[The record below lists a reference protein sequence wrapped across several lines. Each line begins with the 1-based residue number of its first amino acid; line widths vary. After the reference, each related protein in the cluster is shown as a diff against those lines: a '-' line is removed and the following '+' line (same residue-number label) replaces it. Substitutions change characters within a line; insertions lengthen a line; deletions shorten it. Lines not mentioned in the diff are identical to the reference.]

1 MTNDY
6 DEDVKEDNKEE
17 TKKDSTLPQAVSN
30 PPPAK
35 EEATEV
41 DSMPPPAPVPA
52 SSTVKVDTKHE
63 NNEVVED
70 SINLTL
76 EDEENFEEVRYT

>member
-6 DEDVKEDNKEE
+6 DEDAKEDLKEE
-17 TKKDSTLPQAVSN
+17 PKKDCIKDLAVSN

-35 EEATEV
+35 EESTEV
-41 DSMPPPAPVPA
+41 EPMPPPASA
-52 SSTVKVDTKHE
+52 VKVETKHE

-76 EDEENFEEVRYT
+76 EDEENFEEVWLM